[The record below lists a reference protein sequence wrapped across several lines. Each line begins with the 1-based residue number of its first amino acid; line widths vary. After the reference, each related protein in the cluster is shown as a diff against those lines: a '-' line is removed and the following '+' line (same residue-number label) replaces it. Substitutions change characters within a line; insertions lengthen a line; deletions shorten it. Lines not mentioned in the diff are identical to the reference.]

1 MTQNSNNIINKNKD
15 YIIFVKILL
24 KNKEELIMSLYG
36 ANTLTSMDEVAKGDR
51 VLEMFFVDDLLR
63 QSSDQIKQFCESQ
76 EAKILQEK
84 AVLKKP
90 TMMRLS
96 KEDDIKRRIKL
107 MAYQLAKE
115 ANDPEWVKLK
125 KYTALRKESIAKI
138 MNKYGAKAERMAK
151 IAQKNYIATAQKVSS
166 DAK

>member
-1 MTQNSNNIINKNKD
+1 MGLFGTNALVSM
-15 YIIFVKILL
+15 
-24 KNKEELIMSLYG
+24 EEAARS
-36 ANTLTSMDEVAKGDR
+36 DR
-51 VLEMFFVDDLLR
+51 ILEMFFVDDLLR
-63 QSSDQIKQFCESQ
+63 QSSDQIREFCESE

-96 KEDDIKRRIKL
+96 KEDDAKRRVKL
-107 MAYQLAKE
+107 IAYQLAKE
-115 ANDPEWVKLK
+115 ANDPEWTKLK

-138 MNKYGAKAERMAK
+138 MKKYGAKAERMAK

-166 DAK
+166 NSSDKKK